1 LVVFLAGGLILVER
15 YFPDLGAINQK
26 VLSPGMNYNKDQH
39 KWWKEAVVY
48 EIYPASF
55 KDSNGD
61 GVGDIPGI
69 ISKLDYL
76 HDIGV
81 NVIHI
86 CPHYQSPQVDMGYDI
101 SDYEN
106 VYRPYGTVD
115 DVQALI
121 NETHARGMKILFDL
135 VINHSSDLHQWFL
148 ESRSSK
154 DNPKRDWYFW
164 RPAKWDA
171 GGNRHPPNNWRSH
184 FNVPA

>member
-1 LVVFLAGGLILVER
+1 LVVVFLAGGLILLGQ
-15 YFPDLGAINQK
+15 YFPDLDAINQK
-26 VLSPGMNYNKDQH
+26 IMSPGMNYKDEQQ

-76 HDIGV
+76 HDLGV

-101 SDYEN
+101 SDY
-106 VYRPYGTVD
+106 
-115 DVQALI
+115 
-121 NETHARGMKILFDL
+121 
-135 VINHSSDLHQWFL
+135 
-148 ESRSSK
+148 
-154 DNPKRDWYFW
+154 
-164 RPAKWDA
+164 
-171 GGNRHPPNNWRSH
+171 
-184 FNVPA
+184 